1 MAHPN
6 LRRKTAGIGGPTSR
20 ALVFA
25 RDEHVISFIEAEL
38 VEDDITIQIARSASQ
53 IVAAL
58 KEDPPP
64 HPQILVADFDALDAA
79 EALFLHA
86 IREAWYGSVIAL
98 GAVSPELVKS
108 LNVERVIPRPLAP
121 HTVRDAVR
129 ALGLN
134 RATTRIPTFDS

>member
-6 LRRKTAGIGGPTSR
+6 LRRKTAGASGPTSR

-25 RDEHVISFIEAEL
+25 RDELVLSFLEAEL
-38 VEDDITIQIARSASQ
+38 GEDEITIQIARSASQ

-79 EALFLHA
+79 ETLLLHA
-86 IREAWYGSVIAL
+86 IREAWYGSVIAIGL
-98 GAVSPELVKS
+98 VPDELVKS
-108 LNVERVIPRPLAP
+108 LNIERVLARPLET
-121 HTVRDAVR
+121 HMVRDAVR
-129 ALGLN
+129 AIGLN
-134 RATTRIPTFDS
+134 RATTKIPTFPS